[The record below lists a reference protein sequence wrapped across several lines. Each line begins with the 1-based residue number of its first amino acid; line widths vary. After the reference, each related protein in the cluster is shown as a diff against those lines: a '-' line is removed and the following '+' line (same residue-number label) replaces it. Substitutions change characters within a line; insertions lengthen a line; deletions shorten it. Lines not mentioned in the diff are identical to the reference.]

1 MNANKQEKNF
11 RFYIMKDL
19 RILLKLV
26 LKWFTNFYTIVLKD
40 LVFKDPINAWTNR
53 PTPVRRR
60 VSLTQAVRGKLIP
73 TCLVL
78 VLAVKVQIGV

>member
-40 LVFKDPINAWTNR
+40 LVFKDFINA
-53 PTPVRRR
+53 
-60 VSLTQAVRGKLIP
+60 
-73 TCLVL
+73 
-78 VLAVKVQIGV
+78 